1 MKKMGYNV
9 KTNSVSQ
16 PNTNST
22 PAQPEKKKDRK
33 PEESK
38 PEKKF

>member
-9 KTNSVSQ
+9 KTNLVSQ
-16 PNTNST
+16 PNQT